1 MKRIY
6 RSDKDRKLAGI
17 CGGLGELLDVDPT
30 ILRLVLV
37 FLVLATGIVPMV
49 VTYVIAWAIIPT
61 QKEVSV
67 LHQDT

>member
-61 QKEVSV
+61 QKEVTDI
-67 LHQDT
+67 HQDT